1 MLQPNVGMAFQIQGT
16 GFELLNNTLTQSGNC
31 SRSESRV
38 IYMHGSQH
46 GVIAGND
53 VRWNCAAWSAD
64 VSDNVVVEDN
74 RFTCINNGTIDGGTY
89 IATYDL
95 YHHPS
100 SKWWAV
106 TRNRFSRPLA
116 STPDSWQFHETVTTD
131 APHRYLSLQ
140 LVSHKASGPEKPS
153 PFHAPGFGGST
164 NALIP
169 NSVLRVYN
177 FSYNMGHVEQLFSVN
192 GSAAVKLGSRLR
204 PPPGAT
210 VVALGGSGAGQFRL
224 VTGRLPAAFGN
235 SYTLSAPFDGWLREN
250 ITLVAA
256 LPTAAQKL
264 IVGNEFIG
272 TSVVQWFGDTL
283 LGVHADNTFQ
293 SCNARTGIGGLMIG
307 GALQVGAL
315 CYKGAPGQVFFTE
328 YLGNIMVDSD
338 GMALVDNYDN
348 TQMNDCAAR
357 GWFPGPWIQWATSR
371 RNHFS
376 GVSKLAKHDANGTTL
391 PRCGAFVQRAMKG
404 YNSTDVIAERTTFE
418 CPPSNE
424 AGGYDVQGCSHCSI
438 RE

>member
-1 MLQPNVGMAFQIQGT
+1 MIVVSVRQGHVGLAAKRLSVVMLQPNVGMAFQIQGT
-16 GFELLNNTLTQSGNC
+16 GFELLNNSLTQSGNC

-64 VSDNVVVEDN
+64 VSDNVIVEDN
-74 RFTCINNGTIDGGTY
+74 RFTCINNGTIDGGTF

-106 TRNRFSRPLA
+106 SRNRFSRPLA

-131 APHRYLSLQ
+131 APH
-140 LVSHKASGPEKPS
+140 
-153 PFHAPGFGGST
+153 
-164 NALIP
+164 
-169 NSVLRVYN
+169 
-177 FSYNMGHVEQLFSVN
+177 SYNMGYVEELFSVN

-204 PPPGAT
+204 PPAGAT

-224 VTGRLPAAFGN
+224 VTGRLPAPFGN

-250 ITLVAA
+250 ITMVAA

-264 IVGNEFIG
+264 IVGNEFVG
-272 TSVVQWFGDTL
+272 TSVVQWFGDTI

-328 YLGNIMVDSD
+328 YLGNTMIDSD

-348 TQMNDCAAR
+348 TQMNDCAGR

-376 GVSKLAKHDANGTTL
+376 GVSKLAKYDANGTTP

-404 YNSTDVIAERTTFE
+404 YNSTDVIAEKTTFE
-418 CPPSNE
+418 CPPGNE
-424 AGGYDVQGCSHCSI
+424 AGGYDVQSCSHCSI
-438 RE
+438 RD